1 MNRALTNIP
10 LFPLSGHVLPGGV
23 MRLRIFEPRYL
34 RMVREVCAQG
44 DDGRV
49 GMCMFNDNGSVEHN
63 THIHSVATL
72 ARVIDFEHRDDGLL
86 GITVEGVEPCEIAAI
101 RVDSDGLRRGD
112 VTIREPWQET
122 PLPASYTH
130 LAERLCQV
138 YSEYPELGECPSDD
152 RLARADWVC
161 QRWLELLP
169 VDAKVKQELLREP
182 CCSRT
187 LDYLAGLIHESEH
200 KSDP

>member
-86 GITVEGVEPCEIAAI
+86 GITVEGVEPCEITTI

-122 PLPASYTH
+122 PLPASYT
-130 LAERLCQV
+130 ERLDR
-138 YSEYPELGECPSDD
+138 PGESRFATSTQPACTEIITSI
-152 RLARADWVC
+152 RICRCGRRWVSHGVR
-161 QRWLELLP
+161 RW
-169 VDAKVKQELLREP
+169 
-182 CCSRT
+182 
-187 LDYLAGLIHESEH
+187 
-200 KSDP
+200 

>member
-1 MNRALTNIP
+1 MNRALNNIP
-10 LFPLSGHVLPGGV
+10 LFPLAGHVLPGGV

-44 DDGRV
+44 ETGRI
-49 GMCMFNDNGSVEHN
+49 GMCMFNENGSVEQN

-86 GITVEGVEPCEIAAI
+86 GITVEGVEACEIDAI
-101 RVDSDGLRRGD
+101 SVDSDGLRRGE
-112 VTIREPWQET
+112 VRLREAWQPT
-122 PLPASYTH
+122 PLPADYSH

-138 YSEYPELGECPSDD
+138 FHEYPELGECPKDD

-169 VDAKVKQELLREP
+169 VNAKVKQELLQEP

-187 LDYLAGLIHESEH
+187 LDYLAGLIHESEN